1 MGRVAQRINQ
11 FYGRAVASVE
21 YSMWYKLPAM
31 KEETVERSSD
41 SPSVAKNPRPWREFF
56 LPKWEKREWTWQMLV
71 LLSVAVLSLI
81 DSLLIPISRDVDPG
95 RSGEGFLFLILGFR
109 AASRTA
115 LPTSVVVV
123 GGCLALLVS
132 ALNHRLIRSPSWIW
146 MPAVLLCLA
155 FVLFWGRGKRS

>member
-1 MGRVAQRINQ
+1 
-11 FYGRAVASVE
+11 
-21 YSMWYKLPAM
+21 
-31 KEETVERSSD
+31 
-41 SPSVAKNPRPWREFF
+41 
-56 LPKWEKREWTWQMLV
+56 MLV

-109 AASRTA
+109 AVSRTA

-123 GGCLALLVS
+123 GGCLVLLVS

-155 FVLFWGRGKRS
+155 FVLFWARGKRS